1 MSFLQIMFLLGTL
14 AVAGP
19 IAAHLLAR
27 PRYKRVPFTMLRFLR
42 TGEIETQSRR
52 RLRNLLILILRCTV
66 VVLVAFFF
74 AGPERI
80 LAEKGARAK
89 HTHIIGIDDS
99 LSMAYGEQFAHAVD
113 AARGVVDASTEDT
126 RFSIV
131 ALASGVAALDTDAA
145 ASRKFLD
152 ELKTVPLKADPR
164 PFLSSIDAAMRT
176 AEAPVSATLISD
188 FTPAMREALRTVTEP
203 VAVNAFEYRAISP
216 EPPLSN
222 VAIVDARAVP
232 GSAQALTVALTVANY
247 GDTATPFAIVAK
259 RGESAAGSAQGR
271 VEAHAQAAVQM
282 TLANPGFEQGYTA
295 IEFHVDAKD
304 GLEQDNHYYLGL
316 GQTGPTAK
324 HVLVLAEDEREGFLI
339 LSALRT
345 LADAN
350 ALNAVTVQF
359 VRHSAFSANQL
370 GGAGVV
376 IFASAPKMQGLGVP
390 ELADYVRGGG
400 RLIAFTGA
408 EVSSPYYA
416 KLAEYGALPAT
427 PVELQRKPLQL
438 ASSFS
443 AASQEDAESR
453 PGEAIRALHRY
464 GLDTMPIAGAYALD
478 MAEGADVLWPFSNG
492 EPFLC
497 HKSLGRGASI
507 LVNTSADDSLSPLMK
522 SPAALAFLSFLI
534 GGSGRLEP
542 YAYAAGEPVIL
553 PTADYEV
560 AQDKEPQTVFVVS
573 PGGANVSAAASG
585 PSIAIPPMS
594 ELGWVRTQ
602 TKPLRFAGIN
612 VPRGETDLSPASEA
626 SLDLLL
632 AQVIE
637 ESAQP
642 RLAQEAPAHGQER
655 KPLWRLLAWTALG
668 LMLADVFLSN
678 RADR

>member
-1 MSFLQIMFLLGTL
+1 VSFLQIMFLLGTL

-52 RLRNLLILILRCTV
+52 RLRNFLILILRCTV

-89 HTHIIGIDDS
+89 PVHVIGIDDS
-99 LSMAYGEQFAHAVD
+99 LSMAYGDQFAHAVD
-113 AARGVVDASTEDT
+113 AAKSVVEASTEDT

-131 ALASGVAALDTDAA
+131 ALASGAAAIGADAA

-176 AEAPVSATLISD
+176 PEAPVSATLISD

-203 VAVNAFEYRAISP
+203 VAVNTFEYKDIVP

-222 VAIVDARAVP
+222 VALLDARVLS
-232 GSAQALTVALTVANY
+232 GSTESLTVVLTVANY
-247 GDTATPFAIVAK
+247 GDAAAAFEVVAK
-259 RGESAAGSAQGR
+259 RGEAAAGSTQGR
-271 VEAHAQAAVQM
+271 VEAHAQAVVQM
-282 TLANPGFEQGYTA
+282 ALANPGFEQGYA
-295 IEFHVDAKD
+295 ALEFQVNVKD
-304 GLEQDNHYYLGL
+304 GLEQDNRYYLGL

-324 HVLVLAEDEREGFLI
+324 HVLVFAEDEREGYLI
-339 LSALRT
+339 YTALHT
-345 LADAN
+345 LAGAN
-350 ALNAVTVQF
+350 ALNAVTVQL
-359 VRHSAFSANQL
+359 VRHSAFSANLL

-376 IFASAPKMQGLGVP
+376 IFASAPDRKGLGVP
-390 ELADYVRGGG
+390 ELADFVRAGG
-400 RLIAFTGA
+400 RLIAFA
-408 EVSSPYYA
+408 ESGDSSPYYA
-416 KLAEYGALPAT
+416 RLAEAGALPAT
-427 PVELQRKPLQL
+427 PVELQRYALQL
-438 ASSFS
+438 ASSFN
-443 AASQEDAESR
+443 ASSLEDPESQA
-453 PGEAIRALHRY
+453 GQAVRALHRY
-464 GLDTMPIAGAYALD
+464 GLDTMPVAGAYALD
-478 MAEGADVLWPFSNG
+478 VAEGTDVLWPFSNG
-492 EPFLC
+492 QPFLC
-497 HKSLGRGASI
+497 HKAYGRGASL

-542 YAYAAGEPVIL
+542 YAYAAGEPVML
-553 PTADYEV
+553 PAAEYEV
-560 AQDKEPQTVFVVS
+560 ARDKGPQTVFVIS
-573 PGGANVSAAASG
+573 PSGASVSAAASG

-632 AQVIE
+632 AQVIQ
-637 ESAQP
+637 ESAAP
-642 RLAQEAPAHGQER
+642 RPAEETLAHGQER

-678 RADR
+678 RVDR